1 MRETYENIY
10 LQELSLPNSPLK
22 YLNFYIIKGKDKSM
36 IIDTGF
42 NCEDTKKR
50 MMEIFEELDLKP
62 ENTILFLTH
71 LHSDHTGL
79 AAYFQ
84 DMGLTIYISKIDGDL
99 LNGSTEKSGPMWK
112 GTIQR
117 AKWQGLEEE
126 ALEIEDNPGY
136 KFRPM
141 DYINFK
147 PAIPGEYIRI
157 GEYNF
162 EIIDLKGHTPGM
174 VGLYEKKHKILF
186 CGDHILARI
195 TPNITF
201 WGFEYGDMLGTY
213 LKNLKCVYNMDIDY
227 LFSSHRFLIED
238 HRRRINELCLHHQ
251 ERLDEIKEVLRK
263 FGACTVRK
271 VTKELHWNIKSKG
284 WDDFPKS
291 QKWFA
296 AGEAHAHLEHLRAL
310 GEVTMEEKNGVL
322 YYKIHLT

>member
-1 MRETYENIY
+1 MW
-10 LQELSLPNSPLK
+10 
-22 YLNFYIIKGKDKSM
+22 
-36 IIDTGF
+36 
-42 NCEDTKKR
+42 
-50 MMEIFEELDLKP
+50 
-62 ENTILFLTH
+62 
-71 LHSDHTGL
+71 
-79 AAYFQ
+79 
-84 DMGLTIYISKIDGDL
+84 
-99 LNGSTEKSGPMWK
+99 SG
-112 GTIQR
+112 TVQR

-126 ALEIEDNPGY
+126 QLEIEDNPGY

-174 VGLYEKKHKILF
+174 LGLYEKKHKILF
-186 CGDHILARI
+186 CGDHVLGKI

-201 WGFEYGDMLGTY
+201 WGFQYGDMLGTY

-263 FGACTVRK
+263 FGTCTVRK
-271 VTKELHWNIKSKG
+271 VTKRTS
-284 WDDFPKS
+284 
-291 QKWFA
+291 
-296 AGEAHAHLEHLRAL
+296 LE
-310 GEVTMEEKNGVL
+310 
-322 YYKIHLT
+322 Y